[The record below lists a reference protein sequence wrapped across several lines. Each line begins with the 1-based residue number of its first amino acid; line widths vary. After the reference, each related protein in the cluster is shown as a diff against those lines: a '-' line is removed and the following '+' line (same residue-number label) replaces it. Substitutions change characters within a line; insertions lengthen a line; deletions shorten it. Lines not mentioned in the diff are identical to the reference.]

1 MIQVYAR
8 LFLNNMKKKNYLCS
22 IALLTVG
29 LLCAAE
35 NHAEESENQVITA
48 ISGTTLSGYVDTSM
62 NWQFGDKKTS
72 AGRVNDAADRQN
84 GFNFNVAQIRI
95 SKELD
100 EESSVWSA
108 GYAAAL
114 LMGPTASEMSY
125 AGGNGDFALQHAYV
139 DLRAPVGN
147 GLDFRFGA
155 FESLIGFEALETY
168 DNPNYSRSYG
178 SYLAHGQSVGGLVSY
193 EFDLNGWLLGLSA
206 GIANAY
212 DNPTINERAS
222 DSARLSYMG
231 AASLVFPESTGF
243 LEGTELYLAAV
254 NGVAADGNMDAAP
267 DSLPNTTGVNFY
279 LKMPLPVKGLSW
291 AFCYDHVGNSS
302 RGTLPGN
309 EANWANAYA
318 AYLIYEATD
327 RLTFANRIEY
337 ADGSPGTFD
346 AAGVNPNWGTS
357 EEDKFLADTFTVSY
371 RLWENVITRAEFRWD
386 HDLSNNMRMTDD
398 GTRDNAFG
406 IAANIIYVF

>member
-1 MIQVYAR
+1 
-8 LFLNNMKKKNYLCS
+8 MKKKNYLFS
-22 IALLTVG
+22 IALLTAG
-29 LLCAAE
+29 LLCTAE
-35 NHAEESENQVITA
+35 SRAEESENQVITA

-84 GFNFNVAQIRI
+84 GFNFNVAQIRF

-108 GYAAAL
+108 GYAASL
-114 LMGPTASEMSY
+114 LIGPTASEMSY
-125 AGGNGDFALQHAYV
+125 ASGSGDFALQHAYV

-168 DNPNYSRSYG
+168 ANPNYSRSYG

-193 EFDLNGWLLGLSA
+193 EFDLNGWLLGLNA

-212 DNPTINERAS
+212 DNPTINARAS

-243 LEGTELYLAAV
+243 LEGPELYLAAV
-254 NGVAADGNMDAAP
+254 TGVSADGNRDAAP
-267 DSLPNTTGVNFY
+267 DSLPNTTGLNFY
-279 LKMPLPVKGLSW
+279 LTMPLPVDGLSW

-302 RGTLPGN
+302 RGTLPSDK
-309 EANWANAYA
+309 ANWANAYA

-371 RLWENVITRAEFRWD
+371 RLWENVITRAELRWD
-386 HDLSNNMRMTDD
+386 HDLSDNMRMSDD

>member
-1 MIQVYAR
+1 
-8 LFLNNMKKKNYLCS
+8 MKKKNYLFS
-22 IALLTVG
+22 IALLTAG
-29 LLCAAE
+29 LLCTAASR
-35 NHAEESENQVITA
+35 AEESENQVITA
-48 ISGTTLSGYVDTSM
+48 ISVTTLSGYVDTSM

-84 GFNFNVAQIRI
+84 GFNFNVAQIRF

-100 EESSVWSA
+100 EESSIWSA

-114 LMGPTASEMSY
+114 LIGPTASEMSY
-125 AGGNGDFALQHAYV
+125 ASGSGDFALQHAYV

-168 DNPNYSRSYG
+168 ANPNYSRSYG
-178 SYLAHGQSVGGLVSY
+178 SYLVHGQSVGGLVSY

-206 GIANAY
+206 GVANAY

-254 NGVAADGNMDAAP
+254 NGVSADGNLDAAP

-279 LKMPLPVKGLSW
+279 LTMPLPMEGLSW

-302 RGTLPGN
+302 RGTLPSGK
-309 EANWANAYA
+309 ANWSNAYA
-318 AYLIYEATD
+318 VYLIYDATD

-337 ADGSPGTFD
+337 AEGTPGTFD
-346 AAGVNPNWGTS
+346 AAGTHPNWGTS
-357 EEDKFLADTFTVSY
+357 EEDQFLADTFTVSY
-371 RLWENVITRAEFRWD
+371 HLWENVISRAELRWD
-386 HDLSNNMRMTDD
+386 HDLSANKRMTDD

-406 IAANIIYVF
+406 IGASIVYLF

>member
-1 MIQVYAR
+1 M
-8 LFLNNMKKKNYLCS
+8 LC
-22 IALLTVG
+22 T
-29 LLCAAE
+29 AE
-35 NHAEESENQVITA
+35 SRAEESENQVITA
-48 ISGTTLSGYVDTSM
+48 ISVTTLSGYVDTSM

-84 GFNFNVAQIRI
+84 GFNFNVAQIRF

-100 EESSVWSA
+100 EESSIWSA

-114 LMGPTASEMSY
+114 LIGPTASEMSY
-125 AGGNGDFALQHAYV
+125 ASGSGDFALQHAYV

-168 DNPNYSRSYG
+168 ANPNYSRSYG
-178 SYLAHGQSVGGLVSY
+178 SYLVHGQSVGGLVSY

-206 GIANAY
+206 GVANAY

-254 NGVAADGNMDAAP
+254 NGVSADGNLDAAP
-267 DSLPNTTGVNFY
+267 DSRANTTGVNFC
-279 LKMPLPVKGLSW
+279 LSMPLPMEGLSC

-302 RGTLPGN
+302 RGTLPSGK
-309 EANWANAYA
+309 ANWANAYGV
-318 AYLIYEATD
+318 YLIYEATD
-327 RLTFANRIEY
+327 RLSFANRIEY
-337 ADGSPGTFD
+337 AEGTPGTFD
-346 AAGVNPNWGTS
+346 VAGTHPNWGTS
-357 EEDKFLADTFTVSY
+357 EEDQFLADTFTVSY
-371 RLWENVITRAEFRWD
+371 HLWENVISRAELRWD
-386 HDLSNNMRMTDD
+386 HDLSANKRMSDD
-398 GTRDNAFG
+398 GTRNNAFG
-406 IAANIIYVF
+406 IGASIVYLF